1 MEEYN
6 DGDNTTSIVIR
17 AKERSRA
24 CSWGSRFAQK
34 QVPTYLLKD
43 LTLCADRCWSKMGS
57 PDITVLDLFSS
68 VKGTVNFKCLEL
80 RSQRVSSS
88 GPETKPSFPPL
99 ALIKPVFYRM
109 ASKKHCTISVG
120 VQFAEHLSPWQGRDL
135 VLSFPSWCLTHQLST
150 FFV

>member
-1 MEEYN
+1 
-6 DGDNTTSIVIR
+6 
-17 AKERSRA
+17 
-24 CSWGSRFAQK
+24 
-34 QVPTYLLKD
+34 
-43 LTLCADRCWSKMGS
+43 MGS

-135 VLSFPSWCLTHQLST
+135 VLSFPS
-150 FFV
+150 